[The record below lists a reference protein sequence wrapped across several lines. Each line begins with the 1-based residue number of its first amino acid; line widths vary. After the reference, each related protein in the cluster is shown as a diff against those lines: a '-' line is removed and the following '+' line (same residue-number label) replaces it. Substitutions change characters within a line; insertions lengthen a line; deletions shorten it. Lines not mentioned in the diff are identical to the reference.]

1 MAHSWKFTTHWW
13 SFMTRDI
20 YVFIDWNLWSFPA
33 RSAKPFKNIYV
44 FIDWN
49 LWPFLVRSANSFMNI
64 YGFIDWNLWPFPARS
79 ANSFMNIYG
88 FSLMIIFDQ
97 KSAKRKTIY
106 DHLWLHWWSFLTKKK
121 RGAQNQYL
129 IDIIFD
135 KEKPIQVK
143 NSWVILNPG
152 QKGFRGS
159 RSQCPTINALGYRL
173 CNSPN
178 NKFRA
183 LFCSKVRVS
192 WGDLPSA
199 ASPPTYATPIE
210 CALWYLQCAPTIASG
225 LPLSI
230 VPSVGIT

>member
-1 MAHSWKFTTHWW
+1 ME
-13 SFMTRDI
+13 I
-20 YVFIDWNLWSFPA
+20 YDKIILWLIDNH
-33 RSAKPFKNIYV
+33 
-44 FIDWN
+44 
-49 LWPFLVRSANSFMNI
+49 
-64 YGFIDWNLWPFPARS
+64 LWPFP
-79 ANSFMNIYG
+79 
-88 FSLMIIFDQ
+88 
-97 KSAKRKTIY
+97 SAKRKFIY
-106 DHLWLHWWSFLTKKK
+106 DHLWLHWLKFMIISSAKRKTIHEHLWLHWLKFMTIPSAKRKFIYEHLWLFIDDHFWLKKK

-173 CNSPN
+173 CKSPS

-210 CALWYLQCAPTIASG
+210 CALWNLQCAPTIASG

>member
-1 MAHSWKFTTHWW
+1 MAISQREAQIHSWT
-13 SFMTRDI
+13 FMSSLIEI
-20 YVFIDWNLWSFPA
+20 YDHFQREAQNHSWTFMASLIEIYDHSQREAQIHLWT
-33 RSAKPFKNIYV
+33 
-44 FIDWN
+44 
-49 LWPFLVRSANSFMNI
+49 FM
-64 YGFIDWNLWPFPARS
+64 A
-79 ANSFMNIYG
+79 
-88 FSLMIIFDQ
+88 SLMIIFDQ
-97 KSAKRKTIY
+97 KKREAQKNE
-106 DHLWLHWWSFLTKKK
+106 DHLWLHWWSFLTKKSAERKTNISLISFLTKK
-121 RGAQNQYL
+121 REAQR
-129 IDIIFD
+129 
-135 KEKPIQVK
+135 KPIQVK

-173 CNSPN
+173 CKSPN

>member
-1 MAHSWKFTTHWW
+1 MS
-13 SFMTRDI
+13 SLVII
-20 YVFIDWNLWSFPA
+20 YGHFPA
-33 RSAKPFKNIYV
+33 
-44 FIDWN
+44 
-49 LWPFLVRSANSFMNI
+49 RSANSFMNI
-64 YGFIDWNLWPFPARS
+64 YVFIDWNLWPFPARS
-79 ANSFMNIYG
+79 ANSFMIIYC
-88 FSLMIIFDQ
+88 FIDDHFWPKEKSHWWQEKFLSHLWPFP
-97 KSAKRKTIY
+97 SAKRKTIHE
-106 DHLWLHWWSFLTKKK
+106 HLWLHWWSFLTKKK
-121 RGAQNQYL
+121 REAQKTEDHLYHFWQR
-129 IDIIFD
+129 
-135 KEKPIQVK
+135 KPIQVK

-173 CNSPN
+173 CKSPS

-210 CALWYLQCAPTIASG
+210 CALWYLQCAPTTASG

>member
-1 MAHSWKFTTHWW
+1 
-13 SFMTRDI
+13 MTI
-20 YVFIDWNLWSFPA
+20 L
-33 RSAKPFKNIYV
+33 
-44 FIDWN
+44 
-49 LWPFLVRSANSFMNI
+49 
-64 YGFIDWNLWPFPARS
+64 
-79 ANSFMNIYG
+79 
-88 FSLMIIFDQ
+88 
-97 KSAKRKTIY
+97 SAKRKYILFMTIY
-106 DHLWLHWWSFLTKKK
+106 DFIDDHFWPKEKSHSWQDNFLSHLWLHWWSFLTKKK

-173 CNSPN
+173 CKSPN

>member
-1 MAHSWKFTTHWW
+1 MEIYDSLMAIYDKIILCLIDNHLWPFPSAKRKFIYDHLWLHWLKFMIISSAKRKTIHEHLCLHWLNFMTISSAKRKFIYDHLWFHWW
-13 SFMTRDI
+13 SFLT
-20 YVFIDWNLWSFPA
+20 
-33 RSAKPFKNIYV
+33 K
-44 FIDWN
+44 
-49 LWPFLVRSANSFMNI
+49 
-64 YGFIDWNLWPFPARS
+64 
-79 ANSFMNIYG
+79 
-88 FSLMIIFDQ
+88 

-106 DHLWLHWWSFLTKKK
+106 DHLWLHWCSFLTKKK

-143 NSWVILNPG
+143 NLWVILNPG
-152 QKGFRGS
+152 QKGLRGS

-173 CNSPN
+173 CKSPS

>member
-1 MAHSWKFTTHWW
+1 MS
-13 SFMTRDI
+13 I
-20 YVFIDWNLWSFPA
+20 YGFIDDHFWPKKA
-33 RSAKPFKNIYV
+33 RSAKPFMTIYD
-44 FIDWN
+44 FIDDHFW
-49 LWPFLVRSANSFMNI
+49 LKK
-64 YGFIDWNLWPFPARS
+64 ARS
-79 ANSFMNIYG
+79 AKPISHWYHFWP
-88 FSLMIIFDQ
+88 
-97 KSAKRKTIY
+97 KSAKRKTE
-106 DHLWLHWWSFLTKKK
+106 DHLYHFWQ
-121 RGAQNQYL
+121 R
-129 IDIIFD
+129 
-135 KEKPIQVK
+135 KPIQVK

-173 CNSPN
+173 CKSPS

-210 CALWYLQCAPTIASG
+210 CALWYLQCAPTTASG

>member
-1 MAHSWKFTTHWW
+1 MAHSWKFMTHWW
-13 SFMTRDI
+13 SFMTKKSHSWQDNFCLIHVSLWKFMTIPSAKRKYILFMTI
-20 YVFIDWNLWSFPA
+20 YDFIDDHFWLKKSAERKTNISLISFLTKNP
-33 RSAKPFKNIYV
+33 RSAKP
-44 FIDWN
+44 
-49 LWPFLVRSANSFMNI
+49 
-64 YGFIDWNLWPFPARS
+64 
-79 ANSFMNIYG
+79 
-88 FSLMIIFDQ
+88 
-97 KSAKRKTIY
+97 KTIY
-106 DHLWLHWWSFLTKKK
+106 
-121 RGAQNQYL
+121 
-129 IDIIFD
+129 IIFD
-135 KEKPIQVK
+135 KEKTIQVK

-173 CNSPN
+173 CKSPN

>member
-1 MAHSWKFTTHWW
+1 MAISQREAQIHSWT
-13 SFMTRDI
+13 FMSSLIEI
-20 YVFIDWNLWSFPA
+20 YDHFQREAQNHSWTFMASLIEIYDHSQREAQIHLWTFIA
-33 RSAKPFKNIYV
+33 
-44 FIDWN
+44 
-49 LWPFLVRSANSFMNI
+49 
-64 YGFIDWNLWPFPARS
+64 
-79 ANSFMNIYG
+79 
-88 FSLMIIFDQ
+88 SLMIIFDQ

-106 DHLWLHWWSFLTKKK
+106 EHLWLHWWSFLTKKK
-121 RGAQNQYL
+121 REAQNAKPKNIYVF
-129 IDIIFD
+129 IYIIFD

-173 CNSPN
+173 CKSPS

>member
-1 MAHSWKFTTHWW
+1 
-13 SFMTRDI
+13 MTI
-20 YVFIDWNLWSFPA
+20 YDFIDWILWSFPA
-33 RSAKPFKNIYV
+33 RSAKPFMNIYV
-44 FIDWN
+44 
-49 LWPFLVRSANSFMNI
+49 
-64 YGFIDWNLWPFPARS
+64 FIDWNLWPFPARS

-88 FSLMIIFDQ
+88 FIDDNFWPKKREAQ
-97 KSAKRKTIY
+97 KNE
-106 DHLWLHWWSFLTKKK
+106 DLLWLHWWSFLTKKK

-173 CNSPN
+173 CKSPS

>member
-1 MAHSWKFTTHWW
+1 MAISQ
-13 SFMTRDI
+13 REAQI
-20 YVFIDWNLWSFPA
+20 Y
-33 RSAKPFKNIYV
+33 
-44 FIDWN
+44 
-49 LWPFLVRSANSFMNI
+49 LWPFMTSLMIIFDPKKKVIHDKIIFVSFMSH
-64 YGFIDWNLWPFPARS
+64 YWNLWPFPARS
-79 ANSFMNIYG
+79 AKPFM
-88 FSLMIIFDQ
+88 
-97 KSAKRKTIY
+97 TIY
-106 DHLWLHWWSFLTKKK
+106 DFIDDHFWLKKARSAKPISHWYHFWQERT
-121 RGAQNQYL
+121 
-129 IDIIFD
+129 
-135 KEKPIQVK
+135 IQVK

-173 CNSPN
+173 CKSPN
-178 NKFRA
+178 NQFRA

>member
-1 MAHSWKFTTHWW
+1 MEIYDSLMAIYDKIILCLHWLKFMTISQREAQIHSWT
-13 SFMTRDI
+13 
-20 YVFIDWNLWSFPA
+20 
-33 RSAKPFKNIYV
+33 
-44 FIDWN
+44 
-49 LWPFLVRSANSFMNI
+49 FLA
-64 YGFIDWNLWPFPARS
+64 
-79 ANSFMNIYG
+79 
-88 FSLMIIFDQ
+88 SLMIIFDHSQREAQNHSRIFMSSLIEIYDHSQREAQIHLWTFMASLIIIYDQ

-121 RGAQNQYL
+121 RRAQNQYL

-135 KEKPIQVK
+135 KERPIQVK

-173 CNSPN
+173 CKSPN